1 MLPLRRVVN
10 AEDGRRAFVIG
21 RGCFSM
27 AAPSKEQAEEVEGG
41 RQIFVASV
49 HLKKAKTHRN
59 T

>member
-1 MLPLRRVVN
+1 MVN
-10 AEDGRRAFVIG
+10 AEGRRRAFVIG